1 MDRMKKRVAALLLAL
16 SMLLSLAACGK
27 NKDDAQQLSATVYV
41 PQFMDLNLDVGKQ
54 YNINGGCTDGTNVYL
69 LVDVYPD
76 WEAGES
82 GDTRCAIICIPLDGG
97 EPKELENFKP
107 MSAPEGYSESDVYCR
122 SLRAGTDGSL
132 WVGERIYAYS
142 YDLPENFDPETDYPS
157 NYEMLDSVSLEYQVQ
172 LDSTGSEIT
181 SIDISGL
188 QEKAGLDSMYY
199 SGTVIDQE
207 GDIIVNGYQKIVV
220 LDSSMNVR
228 FSIEDSNLR
237 GGDLVQL
244 SDGTVGATMYM
255 YDSAKQTAT
264 AQLRTIDK
272 AAKGWGETY
281 DLPANAAYN
290 LYTGGGD
297 YLFYYQNGDTLY
309 GYKAEA
315 SESEAR
321 EERLLSWLEADI
333 NSEEVEFFS
342 FLPDGRVVVMTNSWR
357 YNGRG
362 QFSLAVL
369 TAMDRGQLPEKTT
382 LTYAAMGI
390 GSSVRTQILNFNR
403 NSDAYRIEVTDYSEY
418 AAGGDYTAA
427 LTRLNTE
434 ILAGKVPDIISVS
447 GMPVRQYGAKGLLED
462 LWPYIE
468 ADTEIGGR
476 DGVMERVFTAAEQD
490 GKLYMI
496 FDSFSIN
503 TVVGSRKMLGD
514 RTSWTLDELK
524 EALASMPEGCAIFG
538 ERDTKENMLS
548 TVLGMNMDSYVDWS
562 TGTCSFDSEEF
573 KAALEFCN
581 SFPAEYTPVDGEYDD
596 EYSRVTEGRQ
606 MLIEAYLYGFEGIQM
621 KEAIFGGAEAIS
633 SYYLDYTENGPVVT
647 DGPVKNDW
655 GYSES
660 RDRLIPGEYITYIGY
675 PREDGKCGSTFS
687 INGGLAM
694 SSTCKDKAGAWQFMR
709 EILLPLDEEEGS
721 NERWNWNHW
730 GFPANKVQF
739 NRIAEEAMTVEYMT
753 DWEGNPVLDLNG
765 DPVQEVHTGYGYGD
779 NRTLWMQ
786 ATTQQEYDQVMEL
799 YHSIDTVSS
808 RDNSLFEII
817 SEVAGSYFAG
827 DKPLDDAASLIQ
839 NKVRT
844 YVNENR

>member
-1 MDRMKKRVAALLLAL
+1 MDRTKKRVAALLLAL
-16 SMLLSLAACGK
+16 SMLLALSACGK
-27 NKDDAQQLSATVYV
+27 NQDNDQQLSGTVYV
-41 PQFMDLNLDVGKQ
+41 PQFMDLNLNVGKQ
-54 YNINGGCTDGTNVYL
+54 YNIDSGCTDGTNVYL
-69 LVDVYPD
+69 LIDVYPD
-76 WEAGES
+76 WENGEE
-82 GDTRCAIICIPLDGG
+82 GDTRCAIIRIPMDGG
-97 EPKELENFKP
+97 EPEELENFQP
-107 MSAPEGYSESDVYCR
+107 AAAPEGYSESNVYCR

-132 WVGERIYAYS
+132 WVEERIYAYS
-142 YDLPENFDPETDYPS
+142 YDLPEDFDPETDYVW
-157 NYEMLDSVSLEYQVQ
+157 NYDMLDSVSLEYQVQ

-181 SIDISGL
+181 SIDVSSL
-188 QEKAGLDSMYY
+188 QEKAGLDGMYY
-199 SGTVIDQE
+199 RGTVIDQD
-207 GDIIVNGYQKIVV
+207 GDIIVSSHQKIVV

-237 GGDLVQL
+237 GGNLVQL
-244 SDGTVGATMYM
+244 SDGAIGATMYM

-272 AAKGWGETY
+272 AAKGWGKTY

-297 YLFYYQNGDTLY
+297 YLFYYQISDTLY

-315 SESEAR
+315 AEGETR

-342 FLPDGRVVVMTNSWR
+342 FLPDGRVVVMTSSWGSR
-357 YNGRG
+357 GRD
-362 QFSLAVL
+362 QFNLAVL

-418 AAGGDYTAA
+418 ATDGDYTAG

-503 TVVGSRKMLGD
+503 TVVGSRKMLGS
-514 RTSWTLDELK
+514 RTSWTLDDLK

-538 ERDTKENMLS
+538 DWDTKENMLY

-562 TGTCSFDSEEF
+562 TGTCRFDSEEF

-596 EYSRVTEGRQ
+596 EYSRVVEGRQ
-606 MLIEAYLYGFEGIQM
+606 MLIETYLYGFEGIQM
-621 KEAIFGGAEAIS
+621 NEAIFGGAEAINS
-633 SYYLDYTENGPVVT
+633 FYIDYSENGPVVT
-647 DGPVKNDW
+647 DVPVKNNW

-660 RDRLIPGEYITYIGY
+660 QDRLIPGEYITYIGY

-687 INGGLAM
+687 ISGGLAM
-694 SSTCKDKAGAWQFMR
+694 SSTCKDKDGAWQFMR
-709 EILLPLDEEEGS
+709 EILLPLDEEENS
-721 NERWNWNHW
+721 NERWSWNHG

-739 NRIAEEAMTVEYMT
+739 NRIVEEAMAVEYMT

-799 YHSIDTVSS
+799 YNSIDTISS
-808 RDNSLFEII
+808 RDSSLFDII

-827 DKPLDDAASLIQ
+827 DKSLDDAASLIQ
-839 NKVRT
+839 NKVNT